1 MQAIQTTAPG
11 GPENMYI
18 GDYPM
23 PVPQPH
29 EVLVKVHAT
38 ALNRADTLQR
48 AGKYPVPPGD
58 SPLMGLE
65 IAGVVEAV
73 GTEVKQWQKGERI
86 CGLVNGGGYAEYCV
100 IHEDMGLSIPKNMDY
115 TDAAAIPEVFLTAL
129 QALQW
134 LGKIKEGEKVLIHAG
149 ASGVGTAAIQ
159 LAELLNVSEIY
170 ATASAQKHKICYQ
183 LGADVVIDYKTENF
197 ADIITER
204 TAGKGVDV
212 IIDFVAAPYL
222 QQNLQ
227 SLAVEGR
234 LVVLAFLGGVMVEN
248 LNLAALLRK
257 RVEMIGTTLRP
268 RSQEYKIK
276 LTKALQ
282 NLTWA
287 QFAEGEIKP
296 IIDSV
301 VSWRDVTEAHTKME
315 RNENVGKIV
324 MRID

>member
-1 MQAIQTTAPG
+1 MQAIQLTEPG
-11 GPENMYI
+11 GVDNLYI
-18 GDYPM
+18 GDYPI
-23 PVPQPH
+23 PEPKPR

-48 AGKYPVPPGD
+48 AGKYPVPSGD

-73 GTEVKQWQKGERI
+73 GSEVMQWQKGERI
-86 CGLVNGGGYAEYCV
+86 CGLVNGGGYAEYCL
-100 IHEDMGLSIPKNMDY
+100 IHEDMGLSIPKNLDF

-129 QALQW
+129 QALKW
-134 LGKIKEGEKVLIHAG
+134 LGKVKEGEKVLIHAG

-159 LAELLNVSEIY
+159 LAKLLNVSKIY
-170 ATASAQKHKICYQ
+170 TTASSKKHKICSD
-183 LGADVVIDYKTENF
+183 LGADVIIDYKTENF
-197 ADIITER
+197 ADVIAER
-204 TAGKGVDV
+204 TAGKGVDI
-212 IIDFVAAPYL
+212 IIDFIAASYL

-227 SLAVEGR
+227 SLGIEGR

-257 RVEMIGTTLRP
+257 RVEIIGTTLRP

-276 LTKALQ
+276 LTKELQ
-282 NLTWA
+282 NLTWSR
-287 QFAEGEIKP
+287 FAEGEIKP

-301 VSWRDVTEAHTKME
+301 VSWREVAAAHTKME
-315 RNENVGKIV
+315 NNENAGKIV
-324 MRID
+324 MKID